1 MKITSSNQLHAQHRQ
16 HGATLI
22 EVLVTMLVVAIG
34 LVGAAG
40 LQLSSTRYQQTAHM
54 RSQAVEAAQFIVEK
68 MRVNNS
74 AVTAGG
80 YLAANGYAA
89 AALPGPNVCSST
101 PPCNAMDAAQQDMS
115 EWS

>member
-1 MKITSSNQLHAQHRQ
+1 MKSTTSNQLHAQHRQ
-16 HGATLI
+16 RGATLI

-40 LQLSSTRYQQTAHM
+40 LQLSSSRYQQTAHM

-89 AALPGPNVCSST
+89 AALPGPNVCSSIPRRAMRWM
-101 PPCNAMDAAQQDMS
+101 PPS
-115 EWS
+115 KT